1 MRSGTRTAAQDH
13 TMTGGIDDRAGR
25 DGPLPGARWPRGDED
40 LAVRDPEAPESE
52 SNIVRG
58 TD

>member
-1 MRSGTRTAAQDH
+1 MQPGTRTAEVH
-13 TMTGGIDDRAGR
+13 TMVGEIDDRAHG
-25 DGPLPGARWPRGDED
+25 DGPLPGARWPRGDKD
-40 LAVRDPEAPESE
+40 GGGPDPEIPESE